1 MYISIYHP
9 YKLSLPEARSQRSS
23 GYAFSI
29 MVRGS
34 DSTLKSTQMF
44 GRGTSCSRDWT
55 QFAGQSRRTM
65 TRPINFYV
73 VECFAA
79 ATPPVLLLLRP
90 AAQQRANICPA
101 DRKQV
106 CDLTK
111 KATENVNCAA
121 ATAFIIVRGDAF

>member
-1 MYISIYHP
+1 
-9 YKLSLPEARSQRSS
+9 
-23 GYAFSI
+23 
-29 MVRGS
+29 
-34 DSTLKSTQMF
+34 
-44 GRGTSCSRDWT
+44 
-55 QFAGQSRRTM
+55 M

-73 VECFAA
+73 VECFAG
-79 ATPPVLLLLRP
+79 ATPPVLLLRP

-121 ATAFIIVRGDAF
+121 ATAFIIAVRGDAF